1 MFDFNCDCAQEY
13 GVYKNEKE
21 LEIAKYVSSINIA
34 AGFHSGD
41 PLSIKRALEF
51 AKENNVSIGAHIGY
65 QDIQGFGSRKVELND
80 EELETTVIYQISAIS
95 SFANAM
101 GLEIEHARLHG
112 AMKNELNSNIDFAKK
127 VACAIKK
134 LNPWLNLYINNSE
147 FKEILEKETGIK
159 CAFEVNFQDWGT
171 IRQIRELEVK
181 PDTIHFCNVEDAM
194 RAREVLKPT
203 PVNFNRVGGQI

>member
-1 MFDFNCDCAQEY
+1 
-13 GVYKNEKE
+13 
-21 LEIAKYVSSINIA
+21 
-34 AGFHSGD
+34 
-41 PLSIKRALEF
+41 
-51 AKENNVSIGAHIGY
+51 
-65 QDIQGFGSRKVELND
+65 
-80 EELETTVIYQISAIS
+80 
-95 SFANAM
+95 
-101 GLEIEHARLHG
+101 
-112 AMKNELNSNIDFAKK
+112 MKNELNSNIDFAKK
-127 VACAIKK
+127 VAYAIKK

>member
-101 GLEIEHARLHG
+101 GLEIEHVRLHG

-127 VACAIKK
+127 VAYAIKK

>member
-21 LEIAKYVSSINIA
+21 FEVAKYVSSINIA
-34 AGFHSGD
+34 AGFHAGD
-41 PLSIKRALEF
+41 PLSIKRAMEF
-51 AKENNVSIGAHIGY
+51 AQNNNVSIGAHIGY

-95 SFANAM
+95 SFAKAM
-101 GLEIEHARLHG
+101 GLEIEHVRLHG

-127 VACAIKK
+127 VANAVKK
-134 LNPWLNLYINNSE
+134 LNPWLNLYINNAE

-159 CAFEVNFQDWGT
+159 CALEVNFNDFGT
-171 IRQIRELEVK
+171 IRQIRELEIK
-181 PDTIHFCNVEDAM
+181 PDTIHFCDAESAI

-203 PVNFNRVGGQI
+203 PVNYNRVGGQI

>member
-34 AGFHSGD
+34 AGFHAGD

-101 GLEIEHARLHG
+101 GLEIEHVRLHG

-127 VACAIKK
+127 VAQAIKK
-134 LNPWLNLYINNSE
+134 LNPWLNLYINNPE

>member
-101 GLEIEHARLHG
+101 GLEIEHVRLHG

-127 VACAIKK
+127 VAYAIKK

-171 IRQIRELEVK
+171 IRQIRELEIK

>member
-51 AKENNVSIGAHIGY
+51 AKENDVSIGAHIGY

-101 GLEIEHARLHG
+101 GLEIEHVRLHG

-127 VACAIKK
+127 VANAIKK
-134 LNPWLNLYINNSE
+134 LNPWLNLYINNAE

-159 CAFEVNFQDWGT
+159 CALEVNFQDWGT
-171 IRQIRELEVK
+171 IRQIRELEIK
-181 PDTIHFCNVEDAM
+181 PDTIHFCDVESAM
-194 RAREVLKPT
+194 KAREVLKPT
-203 PVNFNRVGGQI
+203 PVNYNRVGGQI